1 MKSIHEI
8 IIEVD
13 KLVPIPQVM
22 NQILAIAE
30 DPDSTMSDIAEVIIY
45 DPIITSSLIK
55 ACNSAYYALPR
66 KVNSVKEAIMLL
78 GLNQVIDFVLIKTF
92 SAYMGKEHLGYGLN
106 EGELWRY
113 SVSTA
118 LMARD
123 LAERKHAS
131 NKQFIFT
138 ASLLKD
144 IGKIILDRFVS
155 GAIEEIDDLILSNN
169 YSFREAEEEVIG
181 LDHAE
186 LGGIIAEHWNFSPE
200 MTYVIRNHH
209 MTDLSAL
216 EDYATSVVYLAEIAA
231 MMTGIGSGTDG
242 LAYRFYES
250 VLEGLEI
257 TEDDLQETIA
267 LASEHYY
274 DVMKLLAIT

>member
-13 KLVPIPQVM
+13 RLAPMPQVM
-22 NQILAIAE
+22 NQIMAIAE
-30 DPDSTMSDIAEVIIY
+30 DPNSTMTDIAEVIIY
-45 DPIITSSLIK
+45 DPVITGSLIK

-78 GLNQVIDFVLIKTF
+78 GLDQVIEFVLIKTI
-92 SAYMGKEHLGYGLN
+92 SAYLKKGTLGYGLN

-123 LAERKHAS
+123 LAARKDAS

-144 IGKIILDRFVS
+144 IGKIVLDRFVS
-155 GAIEEIDDLILSNN
+155 GAIEEIEELVLSNS
-169 YSFREAEEEVIG
+169 YSFKEAEEEVIG

-186 LGGIIAEHWNFSPE
+186 LGGIIAEKWDFSPE
-200 MTYVIRNHH
+200 LTYVIRNHH
-209 MTDLSAL
+209 MTDLSAM
-216 EDYATSVVYLAEIAA
+216 EDYATSVVYLAEIVA
-231 MMTGIGSGTDG
+231 MMTGIGSGIDG
-242 LAYRFYES
+242 LAYRFYEN
-250 VLEGLEI
+250 VLEGLKI
-257 TEDDLQETIA
+257 TEDDLQETIS

-274 DVMKLLAIT
+274 NVLDLLSIT